1 MIGEPNTTACRI
13 SYCTHCL
20 FWICIKLF
28 FLQRK
33 KAWKA
38 YLKSSPGG
46 NQMHQFAEALT
57 EHGLKILSKL
67 PRFCV
72 KILNNKIKAIDS
84 SYSMYVFIDDY
95 EKEVQSLLN
104 LRHF

>member
-1 MIGEPNTTACRI
+1 
-13 SYCTHCL
+13 
-20 FWICIKLF
+20 
-28 FLQRK
+28 
-33 KAWKA
+33 
-38 YLKSSPGG
+38 
-46 NQMHQFAEALT
+46 MHQFAEALT

-104 LRHF
+104 LRHFVTVQKNKVENKLEETHKRTV